1 MRRYQRRDAFPLLVA
16 LLGFLFVPAF
26 AQTPER
32 EYFPETGHWV
42 EGEFLAFYRAN
53 PLAEFLYGYPLT
65 ETLTDDLSGLTVQY
79 FQRARFELHIERAP
93 GERVVLTP
101 LGVLVYEA
109 GGIVDLPASTPGC
122 EQRPGWGYPVC
133 YAFLN
138 AYDDYEGAR
147 YLGHPI
153 SGLEVHGDMLWQY
166 FEYARLEWH
175 PELAFG
181 DRIVLAHLG
190 SIYFQVRKLSSS
202 LLLPAR
208 DLLPAYDVTGLA
220 VRAFPQQAQV
230 PLGEMQTLMVSVR
243 DQGRV
248 PVAGAS
254 VHAVLLTPDGQ
265 SVTLGTR
272 LTDTNGVAVFQ
283 FAAASAQVGL
293 AEIILEVRYQGVV
306 EETRTS
312 FRIWY

>member
-1 MRRYQRRDAFPLLVA
+1 MGLL
-16 LLGFLFVPAF
+16 FLPGF

-42 EGEFLAFYRAN
+42 EGEFLAYYRAA
-53 PLAEFLYGYPLT
+53 PLAEFIYGYPIT
-65 ETLTDDLSGLTVQY
+65 EALTDDLSGLTVQY
-79 FQRARFELHIERAP
+79 FQRARFELHIERLPGQRVAP
-93 GERVVLTP
+93 SP
-101 LGVLVYEA
+101 LGTLVYEA
-109 GGIVDLPASTPGC
+109 GGLVDLPAATPGC
-122 EQRPGWGYPVC
+122 EQRAGWEHPVC
-133 YAFLN
+133 YAFLD
-138 AYDDYEGAR
+138 AYDEFRGEL
-147 YLGHPI
+147 YLGRPI

-175 PELAFG
+175 PELAYG
-181 DRIVLAHLG
+181 NRIVLAHLG
-190 SIYFQVRKLSSS
+190 SIYFQVLRLNSS

-220 VRAFPQQAQV
+220 VRAFPQEAQV
-230 PLGEMQTLMVSVR
+230 PLGELQTLVVSVR

-254 VHAVLLTPDGQ
+254 VHAVLVTPDGR
-265 SVTLGTR
+265 STSLGTVI
-272 LTDTNGVAVFQ
+272 TDANGVAVFE
-283 FAAASAQVGL
+283 FLAASAAVGM
-293 AEIILEVRYQGVV
+293 AEITLEVRFQGVT